1 MKILNLTLVLAAL
14 WMGACKSKPKVIVED
29 TAKQSATSQDD
40 SEKNVPTNVATSPND
55 MHQVEAIEILQANR
69 YTYLKVKEKVDT
81 FWIAASKFEP
91 KIGNTYFYRG
101 GLLKTNFESQEHKR
115 IFDKIFLVTSI
126 IDASAHPGGNAGSTG
141 EIPEG
146 TPHTHV
152 HNHEIKD
159 IKGAIKLSDL
169 LTNKEKYKNKVVVV
183 TGKCVKSNDGIMGKN
198 WVHIQD
204 GTKQNGKP
212 CDITITTQEFVSV
225 GDNVAFEGKII
236 LNKDFGAG
244 YKYDILIEE
253 AKLK

>member
-1 MKILNLTLVLAAL
+1 MKTFNLSLVLITL

-29 TAKQSATSQDD
+29 TAKPAVSSGVETDKS
-40 SEKNVPTNVATSPND
+40 VPTNIATSPTD
-55 MHQVEAIEILQANR
+55 MHQVEALEVLQANR
-69 YTYLKVKEKVDT
+69 YTYLKVKEKTDT
-81 FWIAASKFEP
+81 FWIAASKFDP

-115 IFDKIFLVTSI
+115 VFDKIFLVTSI
-126 IDASAHPGGNAGSTG
+126 IDASAHPGGNIESAN
-141 EIPEG
+141 EMPE
-146 TPHTHV
+146 TSPNTHV
-152 HNHEIKD
+152 HNHELKD
-159 IKGAIKLSDL
+159 VKGAIKLNEL
-169 LTNKEKYKNKVVVV
+169 IANKDKYKNKLVIV

-225 GDNVAFEGKII
+225 GDNVVFEGKII

-253 AKLK
+253 GKLK